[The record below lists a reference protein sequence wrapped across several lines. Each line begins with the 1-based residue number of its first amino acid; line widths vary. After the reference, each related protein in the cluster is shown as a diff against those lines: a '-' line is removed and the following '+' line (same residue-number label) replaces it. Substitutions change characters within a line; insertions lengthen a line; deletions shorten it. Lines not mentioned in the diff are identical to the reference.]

1 MSEVKLPRDPGIP
14 FFPCR
19 EIDAEFFET
28 APVRYVRRTRV
39 EISAERLFGV
49 FEDPNSWP
57 KWAMGIGEVE
67 WTSPQ
72 PYGPGTTRTVRFWGG
87 MSVYEDF
94 FVFDSP
100 REMAFRFYGISQ
112 NIWSAFGERYRVT
125 ELGPDACELEWT
137 VAFEPAGIL
146 KTLGFLT
153 RPAFALN
160 FHVYMLLLRRYCRR
174 LPPASETP

>member
-1 MSEVKLPRDPGIP
+1 MTDTDLPRDPGLP

-19 EIDAEFFET
+19 TIDADFFES

-39 EISAERLFGV
+39 EISAERLFEV
-49 FEDPNSWP
+49 FEDPDSWP
-57 KWAMGIGEVE
+57 QWAMGIGEVE
-67 WTSPQ
+67 WTSPK
-72 PYGPGTTRTVRFWGG
+72 PYHPGTTRTVRFWGG

-100 REMAFRFYGISQ
+100 NEMAFRFYGISEK
-112 NIWSAFGERYRVT
+112 IWSAFGERYRVT
-125 ELGPDACELEWT
+125 ALGPDACELEWT
-137 VAFEPAGIL
+137 VAFEPAGFL
-146 KTLGFLT
+146 KTFGWLT

-160 FHVYMLLLRRYCRR
+160 FHLYMALVRRYCRR